1 MELSNTEAVNNGIME
16 QAVTAPVENVSKVDK
31 TEVPEAKQS
40 MILESLCTGKNL
52 CVSSFRNHNLLTIKQ
67 IQEAMV
73 SESKTLDANISVS
86 GYKPVAL
93 VAASFVVAY
102 AAIKFADKLC
112 GASVVINAD
121 NRKVEG

>member
-52 CVSSFRNHNLLTIKQ
+52 CVSSFRNHYN
-67 IQEAMV
+67 
-73 SESKTLDANISVS
+73 
-86 GYKPVAL
+86 
-93 VAASFVVAY
+93 
-102 AAIKFADKLC
+102 KFKKKW
-112 GASVVINAD
+112 N
-121 NRKVEG
+121 